1 VLANASWN
9 RTAVPGMALAWREA
23 VEHASGTLL
32 VVSPHLDDAV
42 FGCGDAVRSRPGSL
56 VVTVFAGGPQ
66 SWATPTTWDAAA
78 GFGPG
83 VDAISRRRRE
93 DREALALLGADPV
106 WLPFWDSQ
114 YGHTPEKAD
123 VTAALADTLVSF
135 DPSVVLIPFG
145 LWHSDH
151 RLVHEAAVALLP
163 HHRRRRWVAYE
174 DAIYRRFPDAGLE
187 ERRADL
193 QARGIATV
201 PLPSSGPASAGKRRS
216 LACYRSQLRALSTP
230 GRPGAA
236 DALEP
241 ERHWALVPASG
252 VP

>member
-1 VLANASWN
+1 
-9 RTAVPGMALAWREA
+9 VPGTALAWRKA
-23 VEHASGTLL
+23 VEYASARPFGESGGSLL

-66 SWATPTTWDAAA
+66 SWTTPTSWDAAA

-83 VDAISRRRRE
+83 VDAISRRRKE
-93 DREALALLGADPV
+93 DRDALALLGADPV

-114 YGHTPEKAD
+114 YGRTPRKAD
-123 VTAALADTLVSF
+123 VTAALAEALTCF
-135 DPSVVLIPFG
+135 DPDVVLIPFG
-145 LWHSDH
+145 LWQSDH

-163 HHRRRRWVAYE
+163 DNRRRRWFAYE
-174 DAIYRRFPDAGLE
+174 DAIYRRFSDAGLE
-187 ERRADL
+187 DRRAEL
-193 QARGIATV
+193 GARGIATV
-201 PLPSSGPASAGKRRS
+201 PVASSGPASAVKRQS
-216 LACYRSQLRALSTP
+216 LKCYRSQLRALSTW

-241 ERHWALVPASG
+241 ERHWALVPVGGAS
-252 VP
+252 